1 MDKDDKLDVLKM
13 TKSSGNVFKDLEY
26 SNPDEHLL
34 KAKFA
39 LVINNIIKE
48 KNYTQTEAARILGID
63 QPKVSRLLRGI
74 LSGFSID
81 KLMIFLI
88 SLNQDIEVNIKPHL
102 NKRTNN
108 LDAHFSLHYLASSG
122 G

>member
-1 MDKDDKLDVLKM
+1 MKETDELKM
-13 TKSSGNVFKDLEY
+13 VESSGNVFKDLGY
-26 SNPDEHLL
+26 PNFDEHLL
-34 KAKFA
+34 KARFA
-39 LVINNIIKE
+39 VVINDIIKE
-48 KNYTQTEAARILGID
+48 KDYTQIEAARILGID

-81 KLMIFLI
+81 KLIMFLI

-102 NKRTNN
+102 NKRNKN
-108 LDAHFSLHYLASSG
+108 FDAHFSLHYTTSAG

>member
-1 MDKDDKLDVLKM
+1 MDKHDKLDVLKM

-88 SLNQDIEVNIKPHL
+88 SLNQDIEVTIKPHL
-102 NKRTNN
+102 NKRTHN